1 MPRTRIAATGLAALI
16 AVGIVG
22 AGTQAASSAT
32 LFEALFGQKPPRRAS
47 EPVPPPPP
55 PPVQKKVA
63 PVKIS
68 SPTTYTYRPEPVRP
82 MDFSA
87 LGQQAR
93 NVAFE
98 PGQAGG
104 FATDLAGL
112 DGYVLPVETPVS
124 KAIADW
130 YQAHP
135 DYLWVKDGAPTERA
149 RQAIRVLGDA
159 ARYGLNPGDYSVDI
173 PAGNGAL
180 TGAIRFEVALSARLL
195 RYVRDVTLGRV
206 DPNKLS
212 GYHDLPAK
220 PLNLLGVMTSLAA
233 THDIRAYL
241 ESRHPAM
248 QEYRLLVA
256 ELELLKAAQDDA
268 IVVNLTG
275 VLKPGQTNAELP
287 KIVELIRRKGDP
299 AFLQDFGPVLDAH
312 GAGEVYD
319 PALVDAV
326 KAAQKAAGL
335 SPDGVI
341 GPRTVNALAGESKAD
356 RIAKVEAALETLRW
370 LPRDFEARRVFINQ
384 ASFMAQYFENDEEK
398 LAMRVVVGK
407 PSNQTSFFYDE
418 IERVEFHPYWG
429 VPSSILVNEMLP
441 RLRRDPGYLDRA
453 GYEVVDAKG
462 KRVPSSS
469 VNWGAYGA
477 KIPFGVRQTPGEA
490 NALGE
495 LKILFPNKHAIYM
508 HDTPSRDLFKRD
520 TRAFSHGCVRL
531 ERPRD
536 MAAAVLGW
544 NGDQV
549 AAALKKGHSGVA
561 VPERIPVYLTY
572 FTAWPEASG
581 AIGYHADIYKRDA
594 HLRESLQ
601 RVESERGGQG

>member
-1 MPRTRIAATGLAALI
+1 M
-16 AVGIVG
+16 AVGIIG

-32 LFEALFGQKPPRRAS
+32 LFEALFGQKASRRAS

-55 PPVQKKVA
+55 PPVQRKTVA

-87 LGQQAR
+87 LGTQAR

-98 PGQAGG
+98 PGQNSA
-104 FATDLAGL
+104 FAADLSGL
-112 DGYVLPVETPVS
+112 DGYVLPVESAVS
-124 KAIADW
+124 KAISDW
-130 YQAHP
+130 YQGHP

-159 ARYGLNPGDYSVDI
+159 ARYGLNPGDYAVDI
-173 PAGNGAL
+173 PSAGEGASP
-180 TGAIRFEVALSARLL
+180 GAIRFEVALSARLL

-212 GYHDLPAK
+212 GYHDLPPK
-220 PLNLLGVMTSLAA
+220 PLNLIGVMTSLAA

-248 QEYRLLVA
+248 EEYRLLVA

-268 IVVNLTG
+268 VVVNLTG
-275 VLKPGQTNAELP
+275 VLKPGQTSAELP

-312 GAGEVYD
+312 RSGEVYD

-335 SPDGVI
+335 TPDGVI

-370 LPRDFEARRVFINQ
+370 LPRDFESRRVFINQ

-469 VNWGAYGA
+469 VNWGAYGS

-572 FTAWPEASG
+572 FTAWPETSG